1 MLKTYKKPKRYRG
14 DRAALALTAKKPR
27 PERSRRAARP
37 VRTSGPYK
45 VRRVKTKRRQV
56 EKGRTQQKEDDLAK
70 KDDYGIVPVTEEEV
84 RENPSRQGK
93 WKIMIKG
100 NGQLNGDFSS
110 EEDAEEYL
118 DELFPDHE
126 EPDEP
131 ELEGPSR

>member
-1 MLKTYKKPKRYRG
+1 M
-14 DRAALALTAKKPR
+14 
-27 PERSRRAARP
+27 
-37 VRTSGPYK
+37 
-45 VRRVKTKRRQV
+45 